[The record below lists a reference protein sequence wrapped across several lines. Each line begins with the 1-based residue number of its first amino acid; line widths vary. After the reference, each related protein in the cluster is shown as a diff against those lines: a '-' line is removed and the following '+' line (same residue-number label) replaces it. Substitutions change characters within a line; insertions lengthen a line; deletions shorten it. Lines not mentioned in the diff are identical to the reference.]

1 MRIAFI
7 YLRGRCARLAEL
19 ARGEVPSE
27 FFYGAKELADAG
39 HTIEHFELA
48 EQSSTRRLAAALDLL
63 RRAYLTPPKM
73 FGHTLAS
80 AWALAPRLNEF
91 DCVVATVGHHA
102 FALAAC
108 AAAGRLRTPI
118 VAIQCGLLHHRYSAP
133 RRAITRALMN
143 RMHSVFFGQAEHAPT
158 AELLHPDPARLS
170 VNQFGVDPHFWSPG
184 GAREDFVLAIGND
197 PRRDYPTLLAA
208 AGEISVP
215 IRMVTRLPLP
225 EKLPANVT
233 VLRGSWHDRAIS
245 DADIRALYRRAACV
259 VTPLHESL
267 QPSGQSVTL
276 QAMACEAP
284 AVLTQTSGLWNPD
297 ALRDCENIVL
307 VPPANPH
314 GLART
319 VRGLIE
325 DRARAERTS
334 SSTRTSRLLR
344 GASAKCASARSAADE
359 RASADRGHRPRS
371 Q

>member
-7 YLRGRCARLAEL
+7 YLRGRSARLAEL

-39 HTIEHFELA
+39 HTIEHFEMA
-48 EQSSTRRLAAALDLL
+48 EQSSARTLAATLDLL

-80 AWALAPRLNEF
+80 AWTLAPRLNEF

-133 RRAITRALMN
+133 RRAITRTLMN
-143 RMHSVFFGQAEHAPT
+143 RMHSVFFGKAEHAPT
-158 AELLHPDPARLS
+158 AELLHPDPSRLS
-170 VNQFGVDPHFWSPG
+170 VNQFGVDPQFWSPAG
-184 GAREDFVLAIGND
+184 EREDFVLAIGND
-197 PRRDYPTLLAA
+197 PRRDYATLLAA
-208 AGEISVP
+208 ADEIGAP
-215 IRMVTRLPLP
+215 IQIITRLPLP

-245 DADIRALYRRAACV
+245 DAEIRALYRRAACV

-276 QAMACEAP
+276 QAMACATP
-284 AVLTQTSGLWNPD
+284 AVLTRTSGLWNPD
-297 ALRDCENIVL
+297 ALRDGENIAL

-314 GLART
+314 ELART
-319 VRGLIE
+319 VRGVID
-325 DRARAERTS
+325 DRARAEQ
-334 SSTRTSRLLR
+334 L
-344 GASAKCASARSAADE
+344 GAAGRRHVVEHANIADFARRIGEACE
-359 RASADRGHRPRS
+359 RAVAGR
-371 Q
+371 